1 MAAARHLE
9 NLIPTRALSRVA
21 VGFDNGLVKLEGK
34 RKHNIQRLVQF
45 YLLV

>member
-21 VGFDNGLVKLEGK
+21 VGFDNGLVKLEGFENG
-34 RKHNIQRLVQF
+34 NII
-45 YLLV
+45 YNG